1 MWNFFRERKKRKLL
15 RNLTRAFG
23 VMRSFAIAG
32 LIYWREKDRVLLIE
46 ESLAIV
52 NMAEGRE
59 IFRNFLNAA
68 ALYINYKLLQ
78 DAYGKVMQQKEAEAV
93 RQALKEYGATGD
105 ADINRIRQKVRDDLE
120 MIDASKI
127 KPVTEFDILIIRQHT
142 KNHDRATEEGGELL
156 AVGHYD
162 GKTVEMASFDD
173 IKHNLVNNR
182 EANDKEND
190 KDND

>member
-1 MWNFFRERKKRKLL
+1 MWNFFRERKKRKQL

-32 LIYWREKDRVLLIE
+32 LIYWREKDRILLIE

-68 ALYINYKLLQ
+68 ALYINYKLMQ
-78 DAYGKVMQQKEAEAV
+78 DAYNKVMQQKEAEAV
-93 RQALKEYGATGD
+93 RQALKEYGTTGD
-105 ADINRIRQKVRDDLE
+105 VDINRIRQKVRDDLE
-120 MIDASKI
+120 IIDVSKI

-142 KNHDRATEEGGELL
+142 KNRDHATEEGGELL

-173 IKHNLVNNR
+173 IKHNLVNNI
-182 EANDKEND
+182 ADNEND
-190 KDND
+190 

>member
-1 MWNFFRERKKRKLL
+1 MWNFFRERKIRKQL
-15 RNLTRAFG
+15 RNLTCALG
-23 VMRSFAIAG
+23 VMRSFAITG

-46 ESLAIV
+46 ESLATA

-59 IFRNFLNAA
+59 IFCNFLNAA
-68 ALYINYKLLQ
+68 ALYTNYKLLQ
-78 DAYGKVMQQKEAEAV
+78 DAYNKAMQQKEAEAV
-93 RQALKEYGATGD
+93 RQALKEYGTTSD
-105 ADINRIRQKVRDDLE
+105 VDINRIRQKMRDDLE
-120 MIDASKI
+120 MIDASEM

-142 KNHDRATEEGGELL
+142 KNRDQATEDGGELL

-182 EANDKEND
+182 A
-190 KDND
+190 DNDND